1 MEHGYAQLMTVPTN
15 VKYQELFLK
24 LQREAREARRGL
36 WGRRRVEEER

>member
-1 MEHGYAQLMTVPTN
+1 MTFPPN

-36 WGRRRVEEER
+36 WR